1 MIAIIPAR
9 GGSSLKNKNI
19 LSVGD
24 RPLIHHT
31 IEAALQSSCI
41 DKVVVST
48 DSVLIAD
55 ACCPFLERENFYIR
69 IRPAHLVTDSTPIAP
84 TFIHAL
90 NQIEAL
96 LHTTYYTIFTL
107 QPTSPLRT
115 CVHINEAYT
124 SFRRQRAD
132 SLLSVVEER
141 HSLWKIESGETKKI
155 FQPTSNRQYFE
166 PFYVG
171 NGAIFITKRK
181 VLLEE
186 KDRLGGKISLYV
198 MNEKSSLDI
207 HTMEDIK
214 LASYYLKISS
224 S

>member
-19 LSVGD
+19 LEVGGK
-24 RPLIHHT
+24 PLIHHT
-31 IEAALQSSCI
+31 IEAALGASCV

-55 ACCPFLERENFYIR
+55 ACCAFLERENFYIR
-69 IRPAHLVTDSTPIAP
+69 IRPAHLATDSTPIAP
-84 TFIHAL
+84 TVIHAL

-96 LHTTYYTIFTL
+96 LHTTYDTIFTL

-115 CVHINEAYT
+115 CVNIDEAYT

-132 SLLSVVEER
+132 SLLSVTEER
-141 HSLWKIESGETKKI
+141 HSLWKTSNGKLEKI
-155 FQPTSNRQYFE
+155 FQPTVNRQYFE

-181 VLLEE
+181 VLL
-186 KDRLGGKISLYV
+186 
-198 MNEKSSLDI
+198 
-207 HTMEDIK
+207 
-214 LASYYLKISS
+214 
-224 S
+224 